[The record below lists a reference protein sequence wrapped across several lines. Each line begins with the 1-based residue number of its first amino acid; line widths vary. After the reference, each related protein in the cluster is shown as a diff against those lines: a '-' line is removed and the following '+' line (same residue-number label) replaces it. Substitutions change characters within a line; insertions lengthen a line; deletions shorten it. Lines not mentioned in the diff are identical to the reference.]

1 MKGRKNGML
10 AQREAR
16 LKLATEAPRSLTA
29 VEWEDFSALVG
40 PAMRAAQAAQ
50 DAMNEAMQAAA
61 AVLMRQR
68 GLSPGEWALDV
79 GKKEWVK
86 HNARK

>member
-1 MKGRKNGML
+1 MKGRRNQML
-10 AQREAR
+10 SRREAR
-16 LKLATEAPRSLTA
+16 KIAAEAPRSLTA